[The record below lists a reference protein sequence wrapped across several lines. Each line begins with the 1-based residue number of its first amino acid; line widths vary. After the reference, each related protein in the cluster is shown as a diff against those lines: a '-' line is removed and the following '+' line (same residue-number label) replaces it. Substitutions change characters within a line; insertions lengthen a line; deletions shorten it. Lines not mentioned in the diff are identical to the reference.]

1 MKFKYDRRKRAA
13 FKFEVSLYSIGVAT
27 FGRLVALLAPLV
39 VLLVKLLFK
48 ISANAATAHLR
59 LGNSTHSGQVDVGD
73 DDLVQSRRSILAGLG
88 GVTAGVVLVFGV
100 AAGLP
105 GLRVGGDANGVLG
118 RGGSGVAGEMPAGET
133 EGTGHDGEEDL
144 EVVVSDYNRIACRW
158 FDCVCGEGWR
168 WS

>member
-118 RGGSGVAGEMPAGET
+118 
-133 EGTGHDGEEDL
+133 
-144 EVVVSDYNRIACRW
+144 
-158 FDCVCGEGWR
+158 
-168 WS
+168 